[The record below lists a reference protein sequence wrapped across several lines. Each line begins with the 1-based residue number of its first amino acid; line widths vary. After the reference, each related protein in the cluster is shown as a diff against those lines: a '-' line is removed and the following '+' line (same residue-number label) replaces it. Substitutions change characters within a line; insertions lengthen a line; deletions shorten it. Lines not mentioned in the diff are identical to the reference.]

1 MFDVSCDTM
10 LPVEYVEIQ
19 SISVRGELGPLTV
32 WQTPNT
38 FQGKHEEMEE
48 WTKVYDATHPP
59 SREMTELVLDP
70 PLRLRPGESLGLYVH
85 SALPGDE
92 AIVYDN
98 QRNHTTYRD
107 RVFKVLPGLAHLSN
121 RPFGKRGFWGRPW
134 RTNREF
140 VGKVLYGVR
149 WRMWSP
155 NSHHDFPVGFKEAV
169 MTMLMGC
176 RHRPDS
182 LLYLLQDEI
191 VFFIMN
197 KCMWDCWGDEICN
210 ARCARRVEC
219 GAPPICARTIALRSR
234 RRGARRRR
242 RGAVCRDERAA
253 AVPPAS
259 TPGQLPRTTSTSQ
272 LAATTRSRWAAPT
285 PAATRTCSRSSRSS
299 WEAAS
304 PSRRTTTTTMRTTTT
319 STLTRRRRRTTTAAT
334 RRDLGARGGGGRG
347 GGGGGRGGEGGA
359 SAAPLGDL
367 E

>member
-1 MFDVSCDTM
+1 MFDVSCDTI

-134 RTNREF
+134 RCNREF
-140 VGKVLYGVR
+140 VGRMEYGVR
-149 WRMWSP
+149 WKMWTPTSFNP
-155 NSHHDFPVGFKEAV
+155 ATKADPRA
-169 MTMLMGC
+169 GC
-176 RHRPDS
+176 PPLQPARHAAG
-182 LLYLLQDEI
+182 EEEH
-191 VFFIMN
+191 N
-197 KCMWDCWGDEICN
+197 
-210 ARCARRVEC
+210 
-219 GAPPICARTIALRSR
+219 
-234 RRGARRRR
+234 
-242 RGAVCRDERAA
+242 ERAA
-253 AVPPAS
+253 QQPSAVEGSGAFARAALEPTRVQVGA
-259 TPGQLPRTTSTSQ
+259 GADAHGAVGAGEAL
-272 LAATTRSRWAAPT
+272 LARAGLA
-285 PAATRTCSRSSRSS
+285 
-299 WEAAS
+299 E
-304 PSRRTTTTTMRTTTT
+304 
-319 STLTRRRRRTTTAAT
+319 
-334 RRDLGARGGGGRG
+334 RGRVGRG
-347 GGGGGRGGEGGA
+347 GGGAAELRGL
-359 SAAPLGDL
+359 SLIHI
-367 E
+367 

>member
-1 MFDVSCDTM
+1 MFDVSCDTI

-197 KCMWDCWGDEICN
+197 KCMWDCWGDEV
-210 ARCARRVEC
+210 RRRAT
-219 GAPPICARTIALRSR
+219 APPPAAALRGTASECVYWR
-234 RRGARRRR
+234 GSDLQQAHDRSPGAAGAGARRRR
-242 RGAVCRDERAA
+242 GGGGAARGRARRRL
-253 AVPPAS
+253 PPLQRA
-259 TPGQLPRTTSTSQ
+259 GQLPRVEPPPPVPAARRPEHGRRLPRRPPEPA
-272 LAATTRSRWAAPT
+272 LAAH
-285 PAATRTCSRSSRSS
+285 PAHG
-299 WEAAS
+299 
-304 PSRRTTTTTMRTTTT
+304 RRPRRVGG
-319 STLTRRRRRTTTAAT
+319 RRRRR
-334 RRDLGARGGGGRG
+334 
-347 GGGGGRGGEGGA
+347 
-359 SAAPLGDL
+359 
-367 E
+367 

>member
-1 MFDVSCDTM
+1 MFDVSCDTI

-197 KCMWDCWGDEICN
+197 KCMWDCWGDE
-210 ARCARRVEC
+210 A
-219 GAPPICARTIALRSR
+219 
-234 RRGARRRR
+234 
-242 RGAVCRDERAA
+242 
-253 AVPPAS
+253 
-259 TPGQLPRTTSTSQ
+259 
-272 LAATTRSRWAAPT
+272 
-285 PAATRTCSRSSRSS
+285 
-299 WEAAS
+299 
-304 PSRRTTTTTMRTTTT
+304 
-319 STLTRRRRRTTTAAT
+319 
-334 RRDLGARGGGGRG
+334 
-347 GGGGGRGGEGGA
+347 
-359 SAAPLGDL
+359 
-367 E
+367 

>member
-1 MFDVSCDTM
+1 MFDVSCDTI

-197 KCMWDCWGDEICN
+197 KCMWDCWGDEV
-210 ARCARRVEC
+210 RRATQPC
-219 GAPPICARTIALRSR
+219 HPAAALRGTASERMLPARLRSATSARSLFRSSR
-234 RRGARRRR
+234 RRRAPPPRRRR
-242 RGAVCRDERAA
+242 RSARPSA
-253 AVPPAS
+253 PPPSAAS
-259 TPGQLPRTTSTSQ
+259 TRRATTTRRTTSTSSCSTQ
-272 LAATTRSRWAAPT
+272 GRAWAAPT
-285 PAATRTCSRSSRSS
+285 PAATRTCSRSS
-299 WEAAS
+299 
-304 PSRRTTTTTMRTTTT
+304 PS
-319 STLTRRRRRTTTAAT
+319 
-334 RRDLGARGGGGRG
+334 
-347 GGGGGRGGEGGA
+347 
-359 SAAPLGDL
+359 
-367 E
+367 